1 MGMMRA
7 PPGHVSLRAMGMP
20 GGTDELD
27 LARSFLAALHA
38 AAQTGER
45 APLAAFLCDDVE
57 WAMPQRTL
65 HGVDEVLREPIWWR
79 PREHV
84 ELEVVEGEWE
94 RLEGGGVA
102 SRLRQVYRLKTTG
115 EVAYE
120 RTRTVE
126 LAFRDGR
133 VSRYELRDAG

>member
-1 MGMMRA
+1 MGG
-7 PPGHVSLRAMGMP
+7 PV
-20 GGTDELD
+20 GGDELE
-27 LARSFLAALHA
+27 LARGFLAALEDA
-38 AAQTGER
+38 ARTGER

-57 WAMPQRTL
+57 WLMPQRTL

-79 PREHV
+79 PRDHV
-84 ELEVVEGEWE
+84 DLEVVEGEWG
-94 RLEGGGVA
+94 RLEGGGLT
-102 SRLRQVYRLKTTG
+102 SELRQLYRLKTTG

>member
-1 MGMMRA
+1 MSVGA
-7 PPGHVSLRAMGMP
+7 
-20 GGTDELD
+20 DELE
-27 LARSFLAALHA
+27 LARSFLAALEA
-38 AAQTGER
+38 AARTGDR
-45 APLAAFLCDDVE
+45 APLAAFLCVDVE

-94 RLEGGGVA
+94 RREDGGVS

-126 LAFRDGR
+126 LAFRGGR
-133 VSRYELRDAG
+133 ISRYELRDAG